1 LGSNKPFAST
11 SKKEQPSHPCVSA
24 AMKCGQCLLLGAC
37 LALAEGAQLRTDQK
51 KPSTEELQKIL
62 KPFGFGKISDLH
74 LLMRGVDENKD
85 GKADYTEFKALMSKL
100 AFDTKTKWLDTEDEK
115 QRMFNDVD
123 ADHDKEVTFDEL
135 TKFNIADAGY
145 PEGYNARTGM
155 KIKPKTNLPPP
166 APILPAGF
174 SAVTGGVMPAGLKCV
189 AWRRTT
195 TCMPSGPRDPLQDK
209 DCLSIATSQES
220 GFCECEGMVHTA
232 AVPCGHEPIDCTKE
246 CASMQKLNHEKFGGG
261 DGDGGD
267 GCPDC
272 AMDKVKKSGN
282 PYHQALRYGQKAMT
296 DVNAAVDN
304 SNKLLGSA
312 RNMISKMMS
321 TKPWAEVTKLGKE
334 AEEAGKKTEMLAKL
348 ARPYI
353 YAQVNKTIN

>member
-1 LGSNKPFAST
+1 
-11 SKKEQPSHPCVSA
+11 
-24 AMKCGQCLLLGAC
+24 MKCGKCLLLVAC
-37 LALAEGAQLRTDQK
+37 LALVEGRIFAPKTAEEKR
-51 KPSTEELQKIL
+51 PSIEEKQKIL
-62 KPFGFGKISDLH
+62 QPFGFAKLPDLH
-74 LLMRGVDENKD
+74 LLMRDVDGNKD
-85 GKADYTEFKALMSKL
+85 GKADYNEFKALMSKL

-115 QRMFNDVD
+115 QRMFDDVD

-135 TKFNIADAGY
+135 TKFDIAKAGY
-145 PEGYNARTGM
+145 PEGYDAKTGM
-155 KIKPKTNLPPP
+155 KIKPKTVAPPP
-166 APILPAGF
+166 AAPVPAGL
-174 SAVTGGVMPAGLKCV
+174 SAVTGGAMPAGLKCV

-209 DCLSIATSQES
+209 DCLSLATSQES

-246 CASMQKLNHEKFGGG
+246 CASMQPLHHEKFGDG
-261 DGDGGD
+261 DGDGNGD

-296 DVNAAVDN
+296 DVNDAVEN

-321 TKPWAEVTKLGKE
+321 TKPWAEITKLGKD

-353 YAQVNKTIN
+353 YAQVNKTID